1 MHSQVLLTL
10 PPAGSQVA
18 AKALEV
24 PQPLILSSSLQ
35 GTSAQA
41 ASRGGADASQAL
53 LPPCRDQ
60 WLEYAAI
67 AFSTLD
73 ADTNGRISA
82 ADLMRMLGSK
92 LPEHEVEYAVEDAL
106 LDAGYAGRVRAAWTL
121 FA

>member
-1 MHSQVLLTL
+1 MPFMLCC
-10 PPAGSQVA
+10 
-18 AKALEV
+18 
-24 PQPLILSSSLQ
+24 
-35 GTSAQA
+35 
-41 ASRGGADASQAL
+41 
-53 LPPCRDQ
+53 PPCRDQ
-60 WLEYAAI
+60 WLEYAAK

-106 LDAGYAGRVRAAWTL
+106 VDAGYAGRLHTALKCLRGKRKSDAAGV

>member
-1 MHSQVLLTL
+1 MRQMDLRDEGRVGQ
-10 PPAGSQVA
+10 PAFV
-18 AKALEV
+18 
-24 PQPLILSSSLQ
+24 
-35 GTSAQA
+35 
-41 ASRGGADASQAL
+41 ASQLDWRAFQ
-53 LPPCRDQ
+53 RNYKDQDQ

-106 LDAGYAGRVRAAWTL
+106 VDAGYADADNMDFEGFLKLLRVAVSIQSLSL
-121 FA
+121 FMKTSE